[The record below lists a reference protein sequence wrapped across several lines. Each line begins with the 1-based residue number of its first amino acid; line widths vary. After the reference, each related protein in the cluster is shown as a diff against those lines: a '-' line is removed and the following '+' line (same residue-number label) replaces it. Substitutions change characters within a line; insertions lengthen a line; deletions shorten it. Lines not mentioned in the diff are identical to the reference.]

1 MSIIIEPI
9 TANVMNA
16 VMCGL
21 MSFGLLMT
29 PQKFMQGGQ
38 YQSPWFANLPEERD
52 NRLYYLGQFMA
63 FVMLSG
69 GVIPVLIQ
77 PDSQFLCY
85 QMAVVHGLN
94 LVHTFIF
101 LCSNVYARAR
111 PTSTASL
118 CQWVFV
124 LVASVWVFTATV
136 LASIHDT
143 DNIVDSG
150 ETYISKQVANIAMLA
165 FSSFFGL
172 LFVSVPKYLLS
183 GFWSDEDAQGG
194 DDFCGFRIL
203 HPTDHELWWSR
214 CIGLAI
220 LGLNLG
226 VAVDTNISQPLYTI
240 SSLIVLSCLT
250 LFNFHQVIMRPY
262 RSISTYQIGVSW
274 VPNIMMSGVMIGVL
288 VSAILYK

>member
-1 MSIIIEPI
+1 MSVIIEPI

-16 VMCGL
+16 ALCGL
-21 MSFGLLMT
+21 MSFGLLVT
-29 PQKFMQGGQ
+29 PQKFMQGGRF
-38 YQSPWFANLPEERD
+38 QSPWFSDLPKERD

-101 LCSNVYARAR
+101 LCSNVYTRAR
-111 PTSTASL
+111 PTNIASL
-118 CQWVFV
+118 CQWVFMT
-124 LVASVWVFTATV
+124 LVIIGFFTVTV
-136 LASIHDT
+136 LASIHDSV
-143 DNIVDSG
+143 NVVDSG

-183 GFWSDEDAQGG
+183 GFWSDEGAQGG
-194 DDFCGFRIL
+194 DDMCGFRIL
-203 HPTDHELWWSR
+203 EPTHHELWWSR

-226 VAVDTNISQPLYTI
+226 VAVDTNIEQPLYTI

-274 VPNIMMSGVMIGVL
+274 VPNIIMSGVMIGVL

>member
-16 VMCGL
+16 AMCGL

-63 FVMLSG
+63 FVMLAG

-85 QMAVVHGLN
+85 QMALVHGFN
-94 LVHTFIF
+94 LVHTLIF
-101 LCSNVYARAR
+101 MGSNAYGRAR
-111 PTSTASL
+111 PTNIASF
-118 CQWVFV
+118 CQWIFMT
-124 LVASVWVFTATV
+124 LVITGFFTVTV
-136 LASIHDT
+136 LASIHDS
-143 DNIVDSG
+143 NNVVDSG

-183 GFWSDEDAQGG
+183 GFWSDEGAQGG
-194 DDFCGFRIL
+194 DDMCGFRIL
-203 HPTDHELWWSR
+203 DPTHHELWWSR

-226 VAVDTNISQPLYTI
+226 VAVDTNIEQPLYTI
-240 SSLIVLSCLT
+240 SSLVVLSCIT
-250 LFNFHQVIMRPY
+250 LFNLHQVIMRPY

-274 VPNIMMSGVMIGVL
+274 IPNIIMSGVMIGVL
-288 VSAILYK
+288 VSALLYK